1 MNTFKI
7 YIFRINSLDPLNILN
22 SKIEIQWVSEVWYK
36 GTVKGYNTE
45 TQKYTVQYDDDGEL
59 FSFDPLVGR
68 PNKEKKE
75 TICKINDEMTVEEQ
89 AQNVSVHR
97 VYGKHCS
104 YRRSDF
110 Y

>member
-1 MNTFKI
+1 MFKFHF
-7 YIFRINSLDPLNILN
+7 YRINSLDPLNILN

-45 TQKYTVQYDDDGEL
+45 TQKYKVQYDDDGEL

-75 TICKINDEMTVEEQ
+75 TICKINDEMNVEEQ

-104 YRRSDF
+104 
-110 Y
+110 